1 MFKDIKGFE
10 GRYLVNAQGEIYSCP
25 KKQSEGKGFL
35 HNGKK
40 LKPYKNKHG
49 YLMVVLYGEKKHRLT
64 IHRIVC
70 QTFVENVENKKYVN
84 HKNGIKE
91 DNRAE
96 NLEWVTASENMKHAF
111 DAKLHIPYKR
121 KVGTESKRAKLNQ
134 KQVREIRNS
143 DLSSRKLGKIY
154 DVCSSVICNVKNGK
168 SYSNVK

>member
-84 HKNGIKE
+84 
-91 DNRAE
+91 
-96 NLEWVTASENMKHAF
+96 L
-111 DAKLHIPYKR
+111 LL
-121 KVGTESKRAKLNQ
+121 TESEKRVLSHLSVIPKSIVQIYEDLN
-134 KQVREIRNS
+134 RNIEDLETIISIAMLMS
-143 DLSSRKLGKIY
+143 DLINLCEKGL
-154 DVCSSVICNVKNGK
+154 VLQK
-168 SYSNVK
+168 SLNMYVLCEK